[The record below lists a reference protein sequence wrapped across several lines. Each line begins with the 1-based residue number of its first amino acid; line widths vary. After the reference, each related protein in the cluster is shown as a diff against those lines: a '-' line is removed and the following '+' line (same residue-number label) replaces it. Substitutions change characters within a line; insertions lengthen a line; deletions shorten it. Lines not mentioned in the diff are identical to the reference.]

1 MIKTLLGVGWK
12 KWAIAASVLVAGWTL
27 YSTIQYIQQVEKDK
41 TTIEILE
48 ETQEKRDRIRETI
61 ENSRPSDRGDSTD
74 SLQYLKSRQG
84 DKSKDN

>member
-12 KWAIAASVLVAGWTL
+12 KWAIAAFVLVAGWTL

-48 ETQEKRDRIRETI
+48 ETQEKRDRIREII
-61 ENSRPSDRGDSTD
+61 ESNEPSDRGDSTD

>member
-12 KWAIAASVLVAGWTL
+12 TWAIAASVLVAGWTL

-48 ETQEKRDRIRETI
+48 ETQEKGDRIRETI